1 VLFLPRTPQITPHA
15 LLARAV
21 TMVADHNSA
30 KCNIFRGKVT
40 RQYTRQ
46 AKELLRLLDLVP
58 NLCQRVQKQEGD
70 ILRRHT
76 CAATISQPA
85 ALASPPG
92 IFSMKRLFC
101 RRAPLCECAKTAR
114 RASARHAAFR
124 LVFAQRVRY
133 ACSNFAYYLL
143 RLRRKSC
150 Y

>member
-1 VLFLPRTPQITPHA
+1 MPAMRHRVVFAARTPQITPHA

-21 TMVADHNSA
+21 TTVADHNSA

-76 CAATISQPA
+76 CAA
-85 ALASPPG
+85 
-92 IFSMKRLFC
+92 RLS
-101 RRAPLCECAKTAR
+101 L
-114 RASARHAAFR
+114 SR
-124 LVFAQRVRY
+124 LHWR
-133 ACSNFAYYLL
+133 LL
-143 RLRRKSC
+143 QEFLV
-150 Y
+150 